1 VRIYLKDSERR
12 PDPAPVK
19 TDDRKAILTG
29 LVLWVLA
36 LIAVLLIASL
46 MDTGLDDTL
55 VWACTGGI
63 AVGLVLLVYA
73 ERRRRRGSPPH

>member
-1 VRIYLKDSERR
+1 MRLYLKDSERR
-12 PDPAPVK
+12 PDPEPVR

-36 LIAVLLIASL
+36 LVAVLLATSL
-46 MDTGLDDTL
+46 GGGRLDDTP

-73 ERRRRRGSPPH
+73 ERRRRRG